1 MGEERS
7 MREVHVSD
15 SDAEPDALE
24 QLRTLADGIPLLE
37 NVAQNYY
44 RNVPLADLNERRPA
58 DLLGAVASHVDVAE
72 HRPQGT
78 AVVRVHTPTD
88 DLDGWA
94 CDCTVAEIVTDD
106 IPFLVD
112 SVNAA
117 LTTLGCR
124 LRLVIHPVFSIRRDL
139 AGNLLREDDDA
150 TSALLRESWI
160 HVEFEPGT
168 IPLDDI
174 EATLRRVL
182 VDVREAVEDWPRM
195 RATAV
200 MIADELTAHPPA
212 TVPMEESTE
221 AARLLEWLADDNFT
235 FLGYREYDLH
245 DDDRL
250 VAIPGTGLGI
260 LRSDPDTGGRALTG
274 PVAHHAR
281 DPRVLVLTSANSRS
295 SVHRPTYLD
304 YVGVKRFDADGRVV
318 GERRFLGLFAAT
330 AYTHS
335 VREIPVLRD
344 KAAAVLADLGFDA
357 RSHSGKDVVQF
368 LETYPREDLFQIDV
382 AELAE
387 VALAVH
393 QISERRQTRLFVRR
407 DPYGRFVSCLVYLPR
422 DRYTTEVRLRIQE
435 ILREAFDGA
444 TVDHA
449 ARVSESVLARLHI
462 VVRAEPGETIAAPDL
477 EGVQERIVQAARSWD
492 DDFADAI
499 AERVG
504 RNRAPGLIAKYG
516 PGFPEAYRQ
525 EVPVDAAVKDVLLAE
540 SLVDSDDLELR
551 LYAPHGHD
559 SSLRRLKL
567 IRSGES
573 ISLSRVLPLLSSL
586 GVTIEDEHPYD
597 ITVDGD
603 RTLHIYDLGFRL
615 PEHAVAKPEELRQRF
630 ESAFHAAWNRDCE
643 SDALNGLVITA
654 GLQWEQIVILRSYV
668 RYLQQTG
675 SSLGLEFVEAA
686 LLRNPHLARMV
697 VELFEVRFDPAAE
710 EGRRDRQE
718 TVAARARQALDEVAS
733 LEEDRILRSLFGMVT
748 ASLRTNAYQRTPDGE
763 RLDRLAIKLDPQAIP
778 DLPLP
783 RPRFEIWVYSPRVE
797 GVHLRFGRIA
807 RGGLR
812 WSDRRADFRTEIL
825 GLVKAQEVKNA
836 VIVPVGAKGG
846 FLPKMLPDP
855 QAGREA
861 WLDEGRAAYATFIRG
876 LLDITDNRVEGL
888 VVPPPNVV
896 RHDEDDPYLV
906 VAADKGTATF
916 SDLANSVAAEYDF
929 WLGDAFASG
938 GSAGYDHK
946 AMGITARGAWVS
958 VQFHFRELGLD
969 TQAEDFTVVGI
980 GDMSGDVFGNGML
993 LSEHIRLVAAFDH
1006 RHVFL
1011 DPHPD
1016 PTVSFAE
1023 RQRIFDL
1030 PRSSWAD
1037 YQTDLISEGGG
1048 VFDRALKS
1056 IPISPQVGERLGIP
1070 PDVRSLSPNELIKRI
1085 LLAPVDLLWNGGIGT
1100 YVKAQTETNASV
1112 GDKANDQVR
1121 VDGSALRCRVVGE
1134 GGNLGLTQLGR
1145 IEAARSGVRLNT
1157 DAIDNSAGV
1166 DTSDHEVN
1174 IKILLEGAV
1183 RDGELSESERDEL
1196 LASMTDE
1203 IGDMVLSDNE
1213 EQNILLSAARWGA
1226 ASLASVHGRMIDDL
1240 VARGLLDRALEFLP
1254 DDEELTTR
1262 VAAQQGLTSPELAV
1276 LSAYAKNSLMAD
1288 LEGAGLGDDPWF
1300 ARLAVDYFPRE
1311 IQERFADRIS
1321 EHPLREGII
1330 ATAAVNYLINRGG
1343 ISVVFRACEETGA
1356 SPVEVVRAAF
1366 AAIAVFE
1373 LPSYWAFVDDLEGE
1387 VPAQALNALR
1397 YESRRLLDRGTR
1409 WFLQTRGN
1417 TIDVTT
1423 EFARFEPW
1431 VERLSSEVPS
1441 ALVGIERRRLDE
1453 TAAHMITQGAP
1464 ADLALRAAAMLDVFA
1479 VLDIVDVAEAAGES
1493 PTDLLPL
1500 YFAVSE
1506 RYDIDRLLVRITAL
1520 PRGDR
1525 WSALARQ
1532 ALRTDLY
1539 AALAGVTRGVI
1550 ATTNAA
1556 DPPEARIEAWEDQH
1570 REGLARAQST
1580 LDQIAAH
1587 ETGDLAT
1594 LSVAL
1599 RVLRNLVAQGQ
1610 TSAD

>member
-1 MGEERS
+1 M
-7 MREVHVSD
+7 SD
-15 SDAEPDALE
+15 SHADPDALV
-24 QLRTLADGIPLLE
+24 QLRTLVEGTPVLDSL
-37 NVAQNYY
+37 AQTYY
-44 RNVPLADLNERRPA
+44 RNVPPADLDGRSA
-58 DLLGAVASHVDVAE
+58 SDLLGAVASHVDIAG

-88 DLDGWA
+88 DADGWS
-94 CDCTVAEIVTDD
+94 CDGTVAEIVTDD
-106 IPFLVD
+106 MPFLVD

-117 LTTLGCR
+117 LTSLGCQ
-124 LRLVIHPVFSIRRDL
+124 LRLVIHPVYSIRRDL
-139 AGNLLREDDDA
+139 AGHLLQEDDDA
-150 TSALLRESWI
+150 TSALLQESWI
-160 HVEFEPGT
+160 HVEFDGGAAPPEE
-168 IPLDDI
+168 I

-200 MIADELTAHPPA
+200 MLADELIGHPPP
-212 TVPMEESTE
+212 TVPIPESTE

-235 FLGYREYDLH
+235 FLGYREYELG

-250 VAIPGTGLGI
+250 SAVPGTGLGI
-260 LRSDPDTGGRALTG
+260 LRSDPEVGGRLLTG
-274 PVAHHAR
+274 SVARHAR

-304 YVGVKRFDADGRVV
+304 YVGVKKFDAEGRVV

-335 VREIPVLRD
+335 VREIPVLRE
-344 KAAAVLADLGFDA
+344 KAAAVLSQLGFDA

-368 LETYPREDLFQIDV
+368 LETYPREDLFQIELDD
-382 AELAE
+382 LAE

-422 DRYTTEVRLRIQE
+422 DRYTTEVRLRIQQ
-435 ILREAFDGA
+435 ILLEAFDGS

-449 ARVSESVLARLHI
+449 ARVSESVLARLHM
-462 VVRAEPGETIAAPDL
+462 VVRADPGGTIASPDL
-477 EGVQERIVQAARSWD
+477 DIVQERVIRAARSWD
-492 DDFADAI
+492 DDFDETLTA
-499 AERVG
+499 RVG
-504 RNRAPGLIAKYG
+504 RERAQELIAKYG
-516 PGFPEAYRQ
+516 PGFPEAYKH

-540 SLVDSDDLELR
+540 SLSDSQDLELR
-551 LYAPHGHD
+551 LYAPQGHD

-567 IRSGES
+567 IRCGDA
-573 ISLSRVLPLLSSL
+573 ISLSQVLPLLGSL
-586 GVTIEDEHPYD
+586 GVTVEDEHPYD
-597 ITVDGD
+597 VLVDHD

-615 PEHAVAKPEELRQRF
+615 PEHGIVRPEGLRQRF
-630 ESAFHAAWNRDCE
+630 ESAFSAAWTLECE
-643 SDALNGLVITA
+643 ADALNALVITA
-654 GLQWEQIVILRSYV
+654 GLSWEQVVILRSYV
-668 RYLQQTG
+668 RYLRQTG
-675 SSLGLEFVEAA
+675 TSLGLEFVESA
-686 LLRNPHLARMV
+686 LLGNPRLARMV
-697 VELFEVRFDPAAE
+697 VELFEVRFDPAGE
-710 EGRRDRQE
+710 DGRRDRQE
-718 TVAARARQALDEVAS
+718 TIAARARQALDEVAS
-733 LEEDRILRSLFGMVT
+733 LDEDRILRSLIGMVT
-748 ASLRTNAYQRTPDGE
+748 ATLRTNAFQRTPDGG
-763 RLDRLAIKLDPQAIP
+763 RLDRLSIKLDPQAIP
-778 DLPLP
+778 GLPLP

-846 FLPKMLPDP
+846 FLPKLLPDS
-855 QAGREA
+855 QVDRDG
-861 WLDEGRAAYATFIRG
+861 WLAEGRAAYSTFIRG
-876 LLDITDNRVEGL
+876 LLDITDNRVEGE

-916 SDLANSVAAEYDF
+916 SDLANSVAADYDF

-946 AMGITARGAWVS
+946 AMGITARGAWIS
-958 VQFHFRELGLD
+958 VQHHFRELGLD
-969 TQAEDFTVVGI
+969 TQTEDFTVVGV

-1006 RHVFL
+1006 RHIFL
-1011 DPHPD
+1011 DPNPD
-1016 PTVSFAE
+1016 AAASYAE
-1023 RQRIFDL
+1023 RKRIFDL

-1037 YQTDLISEGGG
+1037 YQTDLISAGGG

-1056 IPISPQVGERLGIP
+1056 IPISREVGERLGIA
-1070 PDVRSLSPNELIKRI
+1070 PDVATLPPHELIKRI
-1085 LLAPVDLLWNGGIGT
+1085 LTAPVDLLWNGGIGT
-1100 YVKAQTETNASV
+1100 YVKAQTETNADA
-1112 GDKANDQVR
+1112 GDKANDSVR
-1121 VDGSALRCRVVGE
+1121 VNGSALRCRVVGE

-1145 IEAARSGVRLNT
+1145 VEAARSGVRLNT

-1183 RDGELSESERDEL
+1183 RDGELTEVERDAL
-1196 LASMTDE
+1196 LASMADE
-1203 IGDMVLSDNE
+1203 IADLVLRDNV
-1213 EQNILLSAARWGA
+1213 EQNVLLGTARWGA
-1226 ASLASVHGRMIDDL
+1226 ADLASVHGRMITDL
-1240 VARGLLDRALEFLP
+1240 ESRGMLDRAVEFLP

-1262 VAAQQGLTSPELAV
+1262 AAAHQGLTSPELAV
-1276 LSAYAKNSLMAD
+1276 LSAYAKNSLAAD
-1288 LEGAGLGDDPWF
+1288 LEKATLADDPWF
-1300 ARLAVDYFPRE
+1300 ARFAIDYFPQALR
-1311 IQERFADRIS
+1311 ERFSYRIAA
-1321 EHPLREGII
+1321 HPLCEEIVT
-1330 ATAAVNYLINRGG
+1330 TAVVNYLINRGG

-1356 SPVEVVRAAF
+1356 SPLEAVRAAF
-1366 AAIAVFE
+1366 AGAAVFD
-1373 LPSYWAFVDDLEGE
+1373 LPSYWSAIDALEDS
-1387 VPAQALNALR
+1387 VPADAMNLLR
-1397 YESRRLLDRGTR
+1397 YESRRLLDRSIR
-1409 WFLQTRGN
+1409 WFLQSRGGS
-1417 TIDVTT
+1417 IDVTS
-1423 EFARFEPW
+1423 EVARFTPW
-1431 VERLSSEVPS
+1431 ISDLAPKVAD
-1441 ALVGIERRRLDE
+1441 ALVGIEHGRMEATQARLVQ
-1453 TAAHMITQGAP
+1453 QGAP
-1464 ADLALRAAAMLDVFA
+1464 EDLATQAASMLDVFA
-1479 VLDIVDVAEAAGES
+1479 LLDIIQVAEAANQS
-1493 PTDLLPL
+1493 PADVMPL
-1500 YFAVSE
+1500 YFMLSE
-1506 RYDIDRLLVRITAL
+1506 RYDVDRLLVRITSL

-1539 AALAGVTRGVI
+1539 GALVGVTRGVI
-1550 ATTNAA
+1550 TATPPGR
-1556 DPPEARIEAWEDQH
+1556 DPLERIEAWEDRH
-1570 REGLARAQST
+1570 REGLARAQAT

-1610 TSAD
+1610 ASAD